1 MEPTRDT
8 LGKLLSQL
16 GKHPK
21 DHDTRLEAART
32 ALVLCFRQGDPHFA
46 DVAEALVADTPRF
59 FPRAK
64 RSELD
69 KLAAQATAT
78 RRALAMAHRQA
89 HSDPT
94 SLTEALIEDPD
105 QLASEVQL
113 RIDARQ
119 ASLARAVLEV
129 GLTRHRDHPRLRQL
143 QLELQESWYEASSDG
158 LLPDRP

>member
-8 LGKLLSQL
+8 LAELSSLL

-21 DHDTRLEAART
+21 GHDTRLEAART

-78 RRALAMAHRQA
+78 RRALAMAHR
-89 HSDPT
+89 
-94 SLTEALIEDPD
+94 
-105 QLASEVQL
+105 
-113 RIDARQ
+113 
-119 ASLARAVLEV
+119 
-129 GLTRHRDHPRLRQL
+129 
-143 QLELQESWYEASSDG
+143 
-158 LLPDRP
+158 